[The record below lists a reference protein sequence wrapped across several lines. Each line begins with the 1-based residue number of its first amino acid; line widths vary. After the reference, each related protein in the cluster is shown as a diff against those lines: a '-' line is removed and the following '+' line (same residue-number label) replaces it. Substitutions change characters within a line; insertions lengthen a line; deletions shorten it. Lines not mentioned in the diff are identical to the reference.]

1 MSRFRITRC
10 LVAVIFLL
18 AFLAGCQQ
26 QYQTRNTT
34 SSYKFVDTTK
44 ASSNIRT
51 EKKTTGTPVEQ
62 NNKCSIPVNSTEAPV
77 KASVSKQKVAVKKK
91 NYQVKIMTVTAYCPC
106 ATCCGWKINRYG
118 NPVFNYGSKRGY
130 RKKVGFTSTD
140 TRADVGTIAA
150 DTRSIPY
157 GTKLYVQGY
166 GFGVVEDT
174 GGALKGNH
182 IDIFFN
188 SHSQAMRW
196 GVKSMKV
203 AVWEPEKN

>member
-1 MSRFRITRC
+1 MGRFRITIG
-10 LVAVIFLL
+10 LVSVILL
-18 AFLAGCQQ
+18 LTFFAGCQQ
-26 QYQTRNTT
+26 QYQTRNT

-51 EKKTTGTPVEQ
+51 EKKTAGTQVEQ
-62 NNKCSIPVNSTEAPV
+62 NNKCSIPVNSIEAPV
-77 KASVSKQKVAVKKK
+77 KASVEKQEVAVIKK
-91 NYQVKIMTVTAYCPC
+91 NYQIKIMTVTAYCPC
-106 ATCCGWKINRYG
+106 ATCCGWKVNRYG

-130 RKKVGFTSTD
+130 RKKVGYTSKG
-140 TRADVGTIAA
+140 TRADIGTIAA
-150 DTRSIPY
+150 DSRSIPY

-203 AVWEPEKN
+203 AVWAPEKN

>member
-1 MSRFRITRC
+1 MGRFRITRS
-10 LVAVIFLL
+10 LVSVIFLL
-18 AFLAGCQQ
+18 TFFAGCQQ
-26 QYQTRNTT
+26 QYQTRNTA
-34 SSYKFVDTTK
+34 SYKFVDTTK
-44 ASSNIRT
+44 SSSDVRA
-51 EKKTTGTPVEQ
+51 EKKTTGTQAEH
-62 NNKCSIPVNSTEAPV
+62 NNKCSIPVNSIEAPV
-77 KASVSKQKVAVKKK
+77 KASVKKQEVAVKKK
-91 NYQVKIMTVTAYCPC
+91 DYQVKIMTVTAYCPC

-130 RKKVGFTSTD
+130 RKKVGYTSKG

-150 DTRSIPY
+150 DPRSVPY
-157 GTKLYVQGY
+157 GTKLFVQGY

-203 AVWEPEKN
+203 AVWKPEIN